1 MDKLV
6 GFARKKRLG
15 DLLVDA
21 GVISQDQL
29 VKALQVKTEKQ
40 ENVSGGTD
48 RSGVYRRKTDRRGTE
63 GTAENT
69 ECRSVDPAHP
79 GGNHPAFDEAVLR
92 KYNLIPF
99 KFNEKNPNLLCVAMS
114 DPLDI
119 RAMDDVSII
128 TGCQVERFA
137 ATPSDIAAAI
147 DRYYGNAEAL
157 RVAEQYTREKQ
168 EQAKARA
175 ALETGSGNDENN
187 VQQAPI
193 VKLLGQII
201 EQAVQESQ
209 RYPIL
214 SRWKTRCGSGSVWM
228 ACCTKPCGTT
238 SACMPH

>member
-29 VKALQVKTEKQ
+29 VKALQVQKTEKQ
-40 ENVSGGTD
+40 GERLGVVLIDLGFTD
-48 RSGVYRRKTDRRGTE
+48 EKQIVEALK
-63 GTAENT
+63 AQLKIQ
-69 ECRSVDPAHP
+69 SVDLSTLRIPEEIIRLL
-79 GGNHPAFDEAVLR
+79 DEAVLR

-147 DRYYGNAEAL
+147 DRYY
-157 RVAEQYTREKQ
+157 
-168 EQAKARA
+168 
-175 ALETGSGNDENN
+175 
-187 VQQAPI
+187 
-193 VKLLGQII
+193 
-201 EQAVQESQ
+201 
-209 RYPIL
+209 
-214 SRWKTRCGSGSVWM
+214 
-228 ACCTKPCGTT
+228 
-238 SACMPH
+238 

>member
-29 VKALQVKTEKQ
+29 VKALQVQKTEKQ
-40 ENVSGGTD
+40 GERLGVVLIDLGFTD
-48 RSGVYRRKTDRRGTE
+48 EKQIVEALK
-63 GTAENT
+63 AQLKIQ
-69 ECRSVDPAHP
+69 SVDLSTLRIPEEIIRLL
-79 GGNHPAFDEAVLR
+79 DEAVLR

-147 DRYYGNAEAL
+147 DRYYGNAEACVWQNSI
-157 RVAEQYTREKQ
+157 RGKSRNRQK
-168 EQAKARA
+168 
-175 ALETGSGNDENN
+175 
-187 VQQAPI
+187 P
-193 VKLLGQII
+193 GQ
-201 EQAVQESQ
+201 
-209 RYPIL
+209 P
-214 SRWKTRCGSGSVWM
+214 
-228 ACCTKPCGTT
+228 
-238 SACMPH
+238 